1 MDDIILNRTWSYA
14 DGRKRGVSVTCID
27 SGGSKTQSVYKYC
40 STRWHKRVY
49 PIKGVGG
56 AGKDLI
62 DGLPTK
68 LKKYKTKLFKL
79 GVDTGKEQIY
89 SDLNQEKGQ
98 PRYCHFPKDHEKGYG
113 KKYFEGLLAEMKVS
127 KLVNGHFKE
136 QWVLRPGRKRNEPFD
151 IRNYNQAAIA
161 IMNPNFDALEA
172 RNSKKEYTP
181 YQNTARVVKAGEAP
195 KKRTRRRVRG
205 GGIKI

>member
-1 MDDIILNRTWSYA
+1 
-14 DGRKRGVSVTCID
+14 
-27 SGGSKTQSVYKYC
+27 
-40 STRWHKRVY
+40 
-49 PIKGVGG
+49 
-56 AGKDLI
+56 
-62 DGLPTK
+62 
-68 LKKYKTKLFKL
+68 
-79 GVDTGKEQIY
+79 
-89 SDLNQEKGQ
+89 
-98 PRYCHFPKDHEKGYG
+98 
-113 KKYFEGLLAEMKVS
+113 MKVS

-172 RNSKKEYTP
+172 RNSKEEYTP

-205 GGIKI
+205 GGIRL